1 MEKKKVIIVG
11 GGFGGIM
18 AAKEFKDT
26 EFEVIL
32 IDKTNHHL
40 FQPLLYQVAAAALS
54 PADIATPIRSVFS
67 KQKNIKVVLDEVI
80 SVDKEKQIIRLKGTQ
95 LSFDY
100 LILSP
105 GSRHSYFG
113 NDQWE
118 KFAPGIKTLS
128 DALGIRE
135 HILNSLECAE
145 KEIDKSRM
153 QKYLTFVVI
162 GGGPTGVELAGSIAE
177 IAKKNMVRDYKN
189 FRAEDTKVILVEL
202 LPRILISY
210 TEDLS
215 EKAKRSLE
223 QMGVDVRLNTKVTD
237 INDSGVE
244 LGDIF
249 IESKNVIWAAGNL
262 ASPLISTLNIETD
275 KSGRAIVEDDCSIPG
290 HPNIFVIGDA
300 ALMKDVKG
308 EILPGVAPVA
318 MQQGKFV
325 GRLIVIGNN
334 NKRKKFVYVDKG
346 SMATIGKARAVA
358 MIKGLKLS
366 GWFAWLAW
374 SFVHIFFLIGFR
386 NRFRVFAEWIWYYI
400 TNRQGTRLIT
410 KYHESRNKV

>member
-1 MEKKKVIIVG
+1 
-11 GGFGGIM
+11 
-18 AAKEFKDT
+18 
-26 EFEVIL
+26 
-32 IDKTNHHL
+32 
-40 FQPLLYQVAAAALS
+40 
-54 PADIATPIRSVFS
+54 
-67 KQKNIKVVLDEVI
+67 
-80 SVDKEKQIIRLKGTQ
+80 
-95 LSFDY
+95 
-100 LILSP
+100 
-105 GSRHSYFG
+105 
-113 NDQWE
+113 
-118 KFAPGIKTLS
+118 
-128 DALGIRE
+128 
-135 HILNSLECAE
+135 
-145 KEIDKSRM
+145 M

-177 IAKKNMVRDYKN
+177 IAKKNMIRDYKN
-189 FRAEDTKVILVEL
+189 IRPEDTKVILVEL

-210 TEDLS
+210 TKDLS

-237 INDSGVE
+237 VNDNGVE

-262 ASPLISTLNIETD
+262 ASPLISTLDIETD
-275 KSGRAIVEDDCSIPG
+275 KAGRAIVEDDCSIPG

-300 ALMKDVKG
+300 ALLKDAKG

-325 GRLIVIGNN
+325 GRLIVNGND
-334 NKRKKFVYVDKG
+334 NKHKKFIYVDKG

-410 KYHESRNKV
+410 KYHESRNK